1 MKLLTLIIVVLT
13 LCLNGVNA
21 ATLTDEE
28 YAKAEK
34 YIIECAT
41 DWANTVVTGDKS
53 RRKIYFAEDFT
64 GTEPN
69 GDRYGK
75 KDRINETGPSKIY
88 VSNNINNIKVS
99 FYGET
104 AVAHGDEIWVKKDGS
119 TGRWVWTDVWVR
131 RNGSWQLIAAQD
143 ADAPVSNK

>member
-1 MKLLTLIIVVLT
+1 MKLLTLITVVLSF
-13 LCLNGVNA
+13 CLNGAIA

-34 YIIECAT
+34 YIIE
-41 DWANTVVTGDKS
+41 
-53 RRKIYFAEDFT
+53 RKIYYAEDFT

-75 KDRINETGPSKIY
+75 KDRINETGPSKVY

-131 RNGSWQLIAAQD
+131 RNGSWQMIAAQD
-143 ADAPVSNK
+143 ADAPVSNN

>member
-1 MKLLTLIIVVLT
+1 MKLLTLITVVLSF
-13 LCLNGVNA
+13 CLNGAIA

-53 RRKIYFAEDFT
+53 QRKIYFAEDFT

-69 GDRYGK
+69 GDRYRK
-75 KDRINETGPSKIY
+75 KDRINETGPSKVY
-88 VSNNINNIKVS
+88 VSNNINNIKV
-99 FYGET
+99 
-104 AVAHGDEIWVKKDGS
+104 K
-119 TGRWVWTDVWVR
+119 
-131 RNGSWQLIAAQD
+131 L
-143 ADAPVSNK
+143 

>member
-1 MKLLTLIIVVLT
+1 MKLLAFFIIALPLFLSCEKVE
-13 LCLNGVNA
+13 
-21 ATLTDEE
+21 TLTDED
-28 YAKAEK
+28 YTKAEK

-64 GTEPN
+64 GTATN
-69 GDRYGK
+69 GERYGK

-88 VSNNINNIKVS
+88 VSNEINNIKVT

-104 AVAHGDEIWVKKDGS
+104 AVVHGDEIWVKKDGS

-131 RNGSWQLIAAQD
+131 RNATWQLVAAQD
-143 ADAPVSNK
+143 ADAPVSDR

>member
-1 MKLLTLIIVVLT
+1 MKLLTVITVL
-13 LCLNGVNA
+13 LSLYLSGVNA

-28 YAKAEK
+28 YAEAEK

-41 DWANTVVTGDKS
+41 DWANSVVTGDKS
-53 RRKIYFAEDFT
+53 RREIYFAEDFT

-69 GDRYGK
+69 GDRYEK
-75 KDRINETGPSKIY
+75 KDRISESGPSKTY

-143 ADAPVSNK
+143 ADAPVSKN

>member
-1 MKLLTLIIVVLT
+1 MKLLAFFTIALPLLLSCVK
-13 LCLNGVNA
+13 A
-21 ATLTDEE
+21 ETLTDED

-64 GTEPN
+64 GTATN
-69 GDRYGK
+69 GERYGK

-88 VSNNINNIKVS
+88 VSNEINNIKVT

-104 AVAHGDEIWVKKDGS
+104 AVVHGDEIWVKKDGS

-131 RNGSWQLIAAQD
+131 RNETWQLVAAQD
-143 ADAPVSNK
+143 ADAPVSDR